1 MFDRWVETSP
11 ATNFNGR
18 IKCNHRFYRQK
29 RWWKVNLW
37 RSQSSFETSRR
48 KGILQQYHSAIVW
61 INFVINSTV
70 IVQNFRRKKKEGSTK
85 NQKRTHQ
92 INLQQIHLEKKKI
105 WRRRRKP
112 NDQWINWISTVAAFN
127 DFMSNSIM
135 NMRIQI

>member
-1 MFDRWVETSP
+1 MFQKVSTGIEVSTFSRRKKKSETKLTIISIKYYWLFDRWVETSP

-29 RWWKVNLW
+29 RRWKVNLW

-105 WRRRRKP
+105 
-112 NDQWINWISTVAAFN
+112 
-127 DFMSNSIM
+127 
-135 NMRIQI
+135 